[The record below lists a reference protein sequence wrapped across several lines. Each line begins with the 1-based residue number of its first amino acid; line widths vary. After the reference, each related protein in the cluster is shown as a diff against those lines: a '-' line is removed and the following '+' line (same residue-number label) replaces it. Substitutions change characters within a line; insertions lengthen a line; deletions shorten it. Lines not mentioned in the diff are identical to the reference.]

1 MALRQMQ
8 LFDQS
13 VSTLVEVDMDH
24 ELVQMEKLIDWD
36 RLTWMAMDLR
46 KKRVKAIAGKEPH
59 YRELL
64 GAVVLMAQR
73 RVPYRVAADL
83 IAYYAPARYLCNLM
97 DSKWKKDPVTIC
109 EFTQMLGEEGMREIN
124 KYILE
129 KAVAARYADPSFLL
143 SDTTAQEAKIPYPT
157 EVGLMGK
164 YIKKVSGLV
173 RKARGKFAD
182 VQKRVNKELSKVKG
196 LIKRAHIFSKTK
208 ESKRK
213 VAKKLF
219 HIVKGVHKKLRKSVL
234 SGKKLTGKASLE
246 LKRLTEVMEKLLPQ
260 MEHFIETGFVAAK
273 KIIHLDMEKLY
284 SIVRGKAGKSVE
296 FGIKWGINRMKGGFI
311 YGFLL
316 GDGDHR
322 SDKSFCMEAIRIHKK
337 QFGKAPE
344 TYGYDRGGY
353 SGLNIKR
360 TKMAGVK
367 NVGIAPTG
375 KKAWE
380 ISDNLK
386 KKVISER
393 SQVEGAIGAIKNPIY
408 GFNKPEARSKKA
420 MIVYGH
426 RGILGFNLR
435 KLVKCEL
442 NLVGQQA

>member
-1 MALRQMQ
+1 MARQQMG
-8 LFDQS
+8 LFEQP
-13 VSTLVEVDMDH
+13 VRAIVEVDMNH

-36 RLTWMAMDLR
+36 KLTWMAMDLR
-46 KKRVKAIAGKEPH
+46 KNHVKAIAGKEPH

-73 RVPYRVAADL
+73 KVPYRVAADL

-97 DSKWKKDPVTIC
+97 DSQWKIDHVTIF

-129 KAVAARYADPSFLL
+129 KAVAAGYADTSFLV

-164 YIKKVSGLV
+164 YIKKVHGLV
-173 RKARGKFAD
+173 KKARGRFSGLQRKI
-182 VQKRVNKELSKVKG
+182 KKELSKVKG

-219 HIVKGVHKKLRKSVL
+219 HIVKGIHRKLKKSASSR
-234 SGKKLTGKASLE
+234 KKLTGKASLE
-246 LKRLTEVMEKLLPQ
+246 LKRLSEVMEKLLPQ

-296 FGIKWGINRMKGGFI
+296 FGIKWGISRLKGGFV

-316 GDGDHR
+316 GDGEHR
-322 SDKSFCMEAIRIHKK
+322 SDKRFCIEAIRLHKK
-337 QFGKAPE
+337 QFGKAPG

-353 SGLNIKR
+353 SGANVKR
-360 TKMAGVK
+360 ARKAGVK
-367 NVGIAPTG
+367 HVGIAPTG

-393 SQVEGAIGAIKNPIY
+393 SQVEGTIGTIKNQIY
-408 GFNKPEARSKKA
+408 GFNKPDARSKEA
-420 MIVYGH
+420 MITYGH

-435 KLVKCEL
+435 KLVRCEL
-442 NLVGQQA
+442 NLTAAQA